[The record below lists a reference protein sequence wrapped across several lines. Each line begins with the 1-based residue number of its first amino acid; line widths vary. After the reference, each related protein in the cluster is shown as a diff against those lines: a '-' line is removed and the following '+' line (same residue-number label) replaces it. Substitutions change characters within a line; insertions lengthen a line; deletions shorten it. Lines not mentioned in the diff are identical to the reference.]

1 MGDRTYCQLSI
12 YDVPPD
18 QARALLDVIE
28 ADELRTDAGYHRHPG
43 PSVPGTQDDL
53 TGKLVLGDPGYHHRK
68 GDAGWMF
75 NDDLPAELV
84 AAAPGATWMAWEDP
98 WDEHAGTLR
107 VHVPGLGLFTAE
119 CDSSGRSRPNPDTIL
134 AAADDHEKLLRVLGR
149 PWLDHVAELRQRNP
163 GRSGHLMDVPA
174 TGPDETQG

>member
-28 ADELRTDAGYHRHPG
+28 ADELRTDAGYHRHPD

-119 CDSSGRSRPNPDTIL
+119 CDSSGRPRPEPGHDPRRRRRSREAAPRARQAVARPRGRAPAAKPGPVRSPD
-134 AAADDHEKLLRVLGR
+134 GR
-149 PWLDHVAELRQRNP
+149 PRDRP
-163 GRSGHLMDVPA
+163 
-174 TGPDETQG
+174 